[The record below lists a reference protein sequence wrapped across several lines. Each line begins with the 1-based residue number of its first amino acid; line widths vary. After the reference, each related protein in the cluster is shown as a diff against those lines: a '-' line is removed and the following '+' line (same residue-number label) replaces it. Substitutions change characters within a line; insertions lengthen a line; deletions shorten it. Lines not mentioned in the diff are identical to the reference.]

1 MSESLVGCTTERAGN
16 GGSDD
21 PLEAKPCDIGEGS
34 DDPLLTPDW
43 LVCYWRSL
51 SWILARDRNTIAR

>member
-1 MSESLVGCTTERAGN
+1 MLAGWTAERAGN

-21 PLEAKPCDIGEGS
+21 PLEAKPCGIGGGS
-34 DDPLLTPDW
+34 DDPLLTPDS

-51 SWILARDRNTIAR
+51 SWILARDMSTIAR